1 MHGDRM
7 AFMRPPVFYT
17 LISWSEISWTVPEH
31 LGAIYLSLQKDSH
44 TLYLEQELDSLKVVL
59 DIKNKQLHQQEKKLM
74 EIDKLVRPEAHE
86 NDYWASRQEKKK
98 KKEPK
103 NTWILNF
110 FFLFFSFQTEK
121 NVKLDEHLKK
131 VQQENEDL
139 KARMERHAA
148 LSR

>member
-1 MHGDRM
+1 
-7 AFMRPPVFYT
+7 
-17 LISWSEISWTVPEH
+17 
-31 LGAIYLSLQKDSH
+31 
-44 TLYLEQELDSLKVVL
+44 
-59 DIKNKQLHQQEKKLM
+59 M

-86 NDYWASRQEKKK
+86 NDNRASRGREKKSN
-98 KKEPK
+98 PK
-103 NTWILNF
+103 TLN
-110 FFLFFSFQTEK
+110 LQSFFSFFFQTEK